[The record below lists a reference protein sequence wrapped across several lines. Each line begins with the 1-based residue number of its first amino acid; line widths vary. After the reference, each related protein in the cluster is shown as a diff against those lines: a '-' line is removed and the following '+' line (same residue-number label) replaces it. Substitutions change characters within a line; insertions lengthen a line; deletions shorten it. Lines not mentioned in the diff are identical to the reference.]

1 MAELRAELTELD
13 SELAEATFQL
23 QRQRAAFAEQV
34 SKNDS
39 QRSQKAEEVK
49 LALQQ
54 LEAERMRMDCFHQE
68 LEAESQIARDLQAT
82 CRNLEQQLDLCDAGT
97 SSAQQPEEL
106 EDDLAAHEEALLESA
121 HVRLETAEAEHK
133 ALAEAEE
140 EAAAAQRSTCPKAAR
155 LLLKA
160 AMEDLAEEAEHMAKA
175 VARRTERRLEA
186 ATCRLAAASASTR
199 VVTVALAR
207 HAAAR
212 RAQEE
217 SVVRAAQPSSSSWDA
232 ELAGLLD
239 ALTEAEAVS
248 RRQLELQQASA
259 GRRSHTPGSAEVATL
274 RHAVGRELKSGVFQ
288 GFAAT
293 LGSIPIP
300 EP

>member
-97 SSAQQPEEL
+97 SSAQQPE
-106 EDDLAAHEEALLESA
+106 DDLAAHEALLESA
-121 HVRLETAEAEHK
+121 HGRLETAEAEHK

-217 SVVRAAQPSSSSWDA
+217 SVVRAAQPSSSWDA